1 MGTFNKVL
9 LATDLT
15 PQSDNLLGCLVS
27 LCPDVETEVV
37 LAHVFDDD
45 EDADPHGRDYRET
58 IDHLEG
64 YRAKLNKAGYEAI
77 TLLTPEGEDADEV
90 LNKLAEK
97 QDVDLLML
105 ASHGK
110 GFFERTFRGS
120 TTYDVAKDATIP
132 LFIDRDD
139 DDDNNDNLLANIMVA
154 TDFSKRSLESLNVI
168 RSLREYVGKVHFV
181 HVIEG
186 YRGHND
192 YRTKHNDA
200 EALLQELVDELKVF
214 GIEADYH
221 ISKGMASKRIGEI
234 AEHENIGMIMMGRGG
249 TDMTTGL
256 ELGSTAENVIL
267 NVDRSILLLPAED
280 NDD

>member
-15 PQSDNLLGCLVS
+15 PQSDNLLGCLIS
-27 LCPDVETEVV
+27 LCPDVETEIV

-45 EDADPHGRDYRET
+45 EDADPHGRDYQT
-58 IDHLEG
+58 AINHLEG
-64 YRAKLNKAGYEAI
+64 YKEKLQKAGYGAI
-77 TLLTPEGEDADEV
+77 TVITPQGDDADEV
-90 LNKLAEK
+90 LNKLADKLE
-97 QDVDLLML
+97 VDLIML

-120 TTYDVAKDATIP
+120 TTYDLAKDTSLP

-139 DDDNNDNLLANIMVA
+139 DDDNNDKLLANIMVA

-168 RSLREYVGKVHFV
+168 KSLREYVGKVHFV
-181 HVIEG
+181 HVIEHH
-186 YRGHND
+186 RGRTD
-192 YRTKHNDA
+192 YRTKYNDA
-200 EALLQELVDELKVF
+200 EILLEDLVEELKVF
-214 GIEADYH
+214 GIESDFH
-221 ISKGMASKRIGEI
+221 IMKGMASKRIDEL
-234 AEHENIGMIMMGRGG
+234 AEHENISMIMMGRGG
-249 TDMTTGL
+249 TDMSNGL

-267 NVDRSILLLPAED
+267 NVDRSILLLPVDD

>member
-45 EDADPHGRDYRET
+45 EDADPHGRDYQT
-58 IDHLEG
+58 AINHLEG
-64 YRAKLNKAGYEAI
+64 YKEKLTKAGYEAI
-77 TLLTPEGEDADEV
+77 TVLTPQGDDADEV

-97 QDVDLLML
+97 LEVDLMML

-120 TTYDVAKDATIP
+120 TTYDLAKDTSLP

-139 DDDNNDNLLANIMVA
+139 DDDNNDKLLANIMVA

-168 RSLREYVGKVHFV
+168 KSLREYVGKVHFA
-181 HVIEG
+181 HVIEHS
-186 YRGHND
+186 RGRND
-192 YRTKHNDA
+192 YRTKYNDA
-200 EALLQELVDELKVF
+200 ENLLQDLVEELAVF
-214 GIEADYH
+214 GIESDFH
-221 ISKGMASKRIGEI
+221 IMKGVASKKIDEL
-234 AEHENIGMIMMGRGG
+234 AEHENISMIMMGRGG
-249 TDMTTGL
+249 TDMSNGL

-267 NVDRSILLLPAED
+267 NVDRSILLLPVDD

>member
-27 LCPDVETEVV
+27 LCPDVETEIV

-45 EDADPHGRDYRET
+45 EDADPHGRDYQT
-58 IDHLEG
+58 AVNHLQG
-64 YRAKLNKAGYEAI
+64 YKDKLNKAGYEAI
-77 TLLTPEGEDADEV
+77 TSLTPSGEEADEV

-97 QDVDLLML
+97 QEVDLIMV

-110 GFFERTFRGS
+110 GFFERTFHGS
-120 TTYDVAKDATIP
+120 TTYDLAKDTYLP

-139 DDDNNDNLLANIMVA
+139 DDDNNDKLLANIMVA

-168 RSLREYVGKVHFV
+168 KSLREYVGKVHFM
-181 HVIEG
+181 HVIEH
-186 YRGHND
+186 YRGRTD
-192 YRTKHNDA
+192 YRTQYNDA
-200 EALLQELVDELKVF
+200 ETLLEDLVEELSVF
-214 GIEADYH
+214 GIKSDYH
-221 ISKGMASKRIGEI
+221 ILKGVASKRIGEV
-234 AEHENIGMIMMGRGG
+234 AEEENISMIMMGRGG
-249 TDMTTGL
+249 RDMSNGL

-267 NVDRSILLLPAED
+267 NVDRSILLMPVDD